1 MADVKMEVLEKLDRE
16 DREDREK
23 VAYFVTLLVNQAK
36 YRSLKEEIE
45 KRRREVERG
54 EVLEHEEIWKQLNV

>member
-1 MADVKMEVLEKLDRE
+1 M

-36 YRSLKEEIE
+36 YLRLREEIE
-45 KRRREVERG
+45 KRMREVERG
-54 EVLEHEEIWKQLNV
+54 EVLEHDEIWKQLNI

>member
-1 MADVKMEVLEKLDRE
+1 MEILERL

-36 YRSLKEEIE
+36 YLRLREEIE
-45 KRRREVERG
+45 KRMREVERG
-54 EVLEHEEIWKQLNV
+54 EVLEHDEIWKQLNI

>member
-1 MADVKMEVLEKLDRE
+1 MADVKMEVLEKL